1 MNTKEKK
8 GHSFLETWCCVD
20 QEDIVL
26 ENTTLWWRRVR
37 CGDRLIETA
46 RKVLTDCGGCLL
58 GGNNYKTFGR
68 R

>member
-46 RKVLTDCGGCLL
+46 RKVLTDCGGYLS
-58 GGNNYKTFGR
+58 GGNNEKTFGR